1 MRVRC
6 ARKRTSPAGAS
17 NFHML
22 KEACGL
28 FGVYGSPEAVEKT
41 YLGLFSL
48 QHRGQESA
56 GISVVSGDRLDTHR
70 GMGLVSEV
78 FDPSTLARLRGH
90 AAIGHVR
97 YSTTGSSVE
106 ENAQP
111 LVANCGWVQIA
122 VAHNGNLV
130 NSRLLR
136 RELEEGGSI
145 FQTTVDSEVIL
156 HLIARP
162 PGTQPEPFKNIV
174 ERLLK
179 GLPLI
184 HGAFSLLFLTSYD
197 QLIAARDP
205 NGIRPLALGKLPGGG
220 YVVASETCGFDLVGA
235 EYVREVKPGELLVI
249 DRRGLRS
256 YRFANGGETRDAHC
270 VFEHIYFARPDSR
283 VFGENVHLVRKAFG
297 RMLAREHPVKA
308 DFVTAIPDSGNSA
321 ALGYAEES
329 GIPLEYAYIRNHYIG
344 RTFIQPA
351 PHLRRK
357 GVEIKLNVV
366 ADIVRGKRVIVVD
379 DSIVRGNTSRAR
391 VRNLRAAGAKEV
403 HMRISCPPVR
413 FPCYYG
419 IDFPSADELIASQ
432 MSVPDIATFIG
443 VETLGYLGLEGLLA
457 SVRNGPRAFCAAC
470 YTGTYPVPM
479 EDKADKLRLEKSCG

>member
-1 MRVRC
+1 
-6 ARKRTSPAGAS
+6 
-17 NFHML
+17 ML

-28 FGVYGSPEAVEKT
+28 FGVYGSAEAVEKT

-56 GISVVSGDRLDTHR
+56 GISVVCGDRLETHR
-70 GMGLVSEV
+70 GMGLVQEV
-78 FDPSTLARLRGH
+78 FDPSTLARLRSH

-111 LVANCGWVQIA
+111 LMANFGWSEIA
-122 VAHNGNLV
+122 AAHNGNLV
-130 NSRLLR
+130 NSRILR
-136 RELEEGGSI
+136 RQLEEAGSI
-145 FQTTVDSEVIL
+145 FHTSVDSEVIL

-162 PGTQPEPFKNIV
+162 PGTRRERFKNII
-174 ERLLK
+174 ERLQNA
-179 GLPLI
+179 LPQI

-197 QLIAARDP
+197 QMIAARDP

-220 YVVASETCGFDLVGA
+220 YVVASETCGFELTGT

-256 YRFANGGETRDAHC
+256 LRFAKASESRPAHC
-270 VFEHIYFARPDSR
+270 VFEHIYFSRPDSR
-283 VFGENVHLVRKAFG
+283 IFGENVHFVRKAFG
-297 RMLAREHPVKA
+297 RALAREHAVKA
-308 DFVTAIPDSGNSA
+308 DLVTAIPDSGNSA
-321 ALGYAEES
+321 ALGYAEAS
-329 GIPLEYAYIRNHYIG
+329 GIPLEHAYIRNHYVG

-351 PHLRRK
+351 PGLRRK

-366 ADIVRGKRVIVVD
+366 ADVVRGKRVIVVD
-379 DSIVRGNTSRAR
+379 DSLVRGNTARAR

-413 FPCYYG
+413 FPCHYG
-419 IDFPSADELIASQ
+419 IDFPSTGELIAAQ
-432 MSVPDIATFIG
+432 MSIPKIAKYIG
-443 VETLGYLGLEGLLA
+443 VETLGYLSIDGMLK
-457 SVRNGPRAFCAAC
+457 SVRNGPRSYCAAC
-470 YTGTYPVPM
+470 YTGKYPVPM
-479 EDKADKLRLEKSCG
+479 EDPADKLRLEKSCG

>member
-1 MRVRC
+1 
-6 ARKRTSPAGAS
+6 
-17 NFHML
+17 ML

-28 FGVYGSPEAVEKT
+28 FGVYGSSEAVEKT

-56 GISVVSGDRLDTHR
+56 GISVVTGGRLETHR

-106 ENAQP
+106 QNAQP
-111 LVANCGWVQIA
+111 LSANCGWAQIA

-136 RELEEGGSI
+136 TRFEEAGSI
-145 FQTTVDSEVIL
+145 FQTTVDSEVLL

-162 PGTQPEPFKNIV
+162 SGTQRELFKNVV
-174 ERLLK
+174 ERLLQ
-179 GLPLI
+179 GLPDV
-184 HGAFSLLFLTSYD
+184 HGAYSLLFLTSYD
-197 QLIAARDP
+197 QLIAVRDP
-205 NGIRPLALGKLPGGG
+205 NGIRPLALGRLPGGG
-220 YVVASETCGFDLVGA
+220 HVVASETCSFDLVGA
-235 EYVREVKPGELLVI
+235 EYVRDIRPGELLVI
-249 DRRGLRS
+249 DRGGLKSHRFVRGAEARS
-256 YRFANGGETRDAHC
+256 AHC
-270 VFEHIYFARPDSR
+270 IFEHIYFARPDSR

-297 RMLAREHPVKA
+297 RALAREHPVKA
-308 DFVTAIPDSGNSA
+308 DLVTAIPDSGNSA
-321 ALGYAEES
+321 ALGYAEAS
-329 GIPLEYAYIRNHYIG
+329 GLPFETAYIRNHYIG

-351 PHLRRK
+351 PQLRRK

-366 ADIVRGKRVIVVD
+366 ADVVRGKRVIVID

-391 VRNLRAAGAKEV
+391 VRSLRAAGAKEV

-413 FPCYYG
+413 FPCHYG
-419 IDFPSADELIASQ
+419 IDFPSAGELIAAQ
-432 MSVPDIATFIG
+432 MSVDEIARFIG
-443 VETLGYLGLEGLLA
+443 VETLGYLSLEGMLR
-457 SVRNGPRAFCAAC
+457 SVRNGPDAFCTAC
-470 YTGTYPVPM
+470 YTGDYPVPP
-479 EDKADKLRLEKSCG
+479 EEAGNKLRLEPSCG